1 MPSAISTDV
10 LIVGAGVAG
19 LWLNARLRRQGY
31 STVLVE
37 RASLGGEQTIKS
49 QGIIHGGTKYALH
62 GALTGASE
70 AIADMPRRW
79 REALAGDGE
88 LDLGRTRL
96 LSDAHYLW
104 SPGTLAGNLTSF
116 FASKAVRGRVDQ
128 VKGDQLPPALQDR
141 AFRGKVYR
149 LAELVID
156 VPSLL
161 ANLAELAGDSLLA
174 GERIEPLREGDAL
187 VGLRVDDR
195 EIRAQRIVLSAGA
208 GTEGLLQALGLDQP
222 AMQTRP
228 LHMVMAK
235 GPNLK
240 PLYAHCLGGGPKPRV
255 TVTTH
260 PAADG
265 QWVWYLGGDL
275 AEADGVAR
283 EPAAQIAAAQKE
295 IANLLPWVD
304 QSLVRWATLRV
315 DRAEPAQSGLVRP
328 DNAFLADQQ
337 RLLVGWPTK
346 LALAPDFSD
355 RVIAHL
361 ERDGIRPQ
369 AQADLADLPR
379 PPWACRPGSTCCHE
393 PAHPAR
399 LPPPAGQH
407 RFPGFATGPGHGQAG
422 PRPRC
427 EVPHRFHHPRR

>member
-19 LWLNARLRRQGY
+19 LWLNARLRGQGY

-79 REALAGDGE
+79 REALAGNGE
-88 LDLGRTRL
+88 LDLSGTRL
-96 LSDAHYLW
+96 LSEAHYLW
-104 SPGTLAGNLTSF
+104 SPGTLAGNLSSF

-128 VKGDQLPPALQDR
+128 VKGEQLPPALQDR
-141 AFRGKVYR
+141 AFKGKVYR

-161 ANLAELAGDSLLA
+161 ANLAQLAGDSLLA
-174 GERIEPLREGDAL
+174 GERIEPLRDGDEL
-187 VGLRVDDR
+187 VGLTVDGR
-195 EIRAQRIVLSAGA
+195 EIRAQRIVLSAGG
-208 GTEGLLQALGLDQP
+208 GTEALLRALGLSQP
-222 AMQTRP
+222 AMQRRP
-228 LHMVMAK
+228 LHMVLAK

-240 PLYAHCLGGGPKPRV
+240 PLYAHCLGGGPKPRI

-295 IANLLPWVD
+295 VASLMPWVD
-304 QSLVRWATLRV
+304 QSQMRWATLRI

-328 DNAFLADQQ
+328 DNAFLAEQQ

-346 LALAPDFSD
+346 LALAPDFAD
-355 RVIAHL
+355 RVMASF
-361 ERDGIRPQ
+361 ERDGIRPA
-369 AQADLADLPR
+369 AQAELADLPR
-379 PPWACRPGSTCCHE
+379 PALGV
-393 PAHPAR
+393 PAWEQL
-399 LPPPAGQH
+399 LP
-407 RFPGFATGPGHGQAG
+407 
-422 PRPRC
+422 
-427 EVPHRFHHPRR
+427 

>member
-1 MPSAISTDV
+1 MPSVISTDI

-19 LWLNARLRRQGY
+19 LWLNARLRRQGF

-37 RASLGGEQTIKS
+37 SASLGGGQSVKS
-49 QGIIHGGTKYALH
+49 QGIIHGGAKYALH

-79 REALAGDGE
+79 REALKGDGE
-88 LDLGRTRL
+88 LDLSGVRL

-128 VKGDQLPPALQDR
+128 VKGEQLPPALQDKH
-141 AFRGKVYR
+141 FKGKVYR
-149 LAELVID
+149 LAELVVD
-156 VPSLL
+156 VPSLIACL
-161 ANLAELAGDSLLA
+161 ADLAGDSLLA
-174 GERIEPLREGDAL
+174 GQRIEPLREEGEL
-187 VGLRVDDR
+187 VGLKVDDR
-195 EIRAQRIVLSAGA
+195 EIRAQRIVLSAGG
-208 GTEGLLQALGLDQP
+208 GTADLLNALGLDQP

-228 LHMVMAK
+228 LHMVLVK
-235 GPNLK
+235 GPSLK

-275 AEADGVAR
+275 AEGDAVVR
-283 EPAAQIAAAQKE
+283 EPAAQIAVAQKE
-295 IANLLPWVD
+295 ISQLLPWID
-304 QSLVRWATLRV
+304 LSTARWATLRV
-315 DRAEPAQSGLVRP
+315 ARAEPLQSGLTRP
-328 DNAFLADQQ
+328 DNAFVAEQG

-355 RVIAHL
+355 RVFTAL
-361 ERDGIRPQ
+361 QRDGIQPSHS
-369 AQADLADLPR
+369 DPLPDLPK
-379 PPWACRPGSTCCHE
+379 PPMGI
-393 PAHPAR
+393 PAWEQL
-399 LPPPAGQH
+399 LP
-407 RFPGFATGPGHGQAG
+407 
-422 PRPRC
+422 
-427 EVPHRFHHPRR
+427 

>member
-19 LWLNARLRRQGY
+19 LWLNARLRKQGY

-79 REALAGDGE
+79 REALAGTGE
-88 LDLGRTRL
+88 LDLTGTRL

-128 VKGDQLPPALQDR
+128 VKGEQLPPALQDR
-141 AFRGKVYR
+141 AFKGKVYR

-161 ANLAELAGDSLLA
+161 VNLAQLAGDSLLA
-174 GERIEPLREGDAL
+174 GERIEPLREGDEL
-187 VGLRVDDR
+187 VGLNVDGR
-195 EIRAQRIVLSAGA
+195 EIRAQRIVLSAGG
-208 GTEGLLQALGLDQP
+208 GTEDLLHALGLNQP
-222 AMQTRP
+222 TMQRRP
-228 LHMVMAK
+228 LHMVLAK

-240 PLYAHCLGGGPKPRV
+240 PLYAHCLGGGPKPRI

-295 IANLLPWVD
+295 VAGLLPWVD
-304 QSLVRWATLRV
+304 QSLIRWATLRI
-315 DRAEPAQSGLVRP
+315 DRAEPGQSGLVRP
-328 DNAFLADQQ
+328 DNAFLAEQQ

-346 LALAPDFSD
+346 LALAPDLTD
-355 RVIAHL
+355 RVLASL
-361 ERDGIRPQ
+361 ERDGIRP
-369 AQADLADLPR
+369 AARPDLTDLPR
-379 PPWACRPGSTCCHE
+379 PPLGV
-393 PAHPAR
+393 PAWEQL
-399 LPPPAGQH
+399 LP
-407 RFPGFATGPGHGQAG
+407 
-422 PRPRC
+422 
-427 EVPHRFHHPRR
+427 

>member
-19 LWLNARLRRQGY
+19 LWLNARLRKQGY

-79 REALAGDGE
+79 REALAGTGE
-88 LDLGRTRL
+88 LDLTGTRL

-128 VKGDQLPPALQDR
+128 VKGEQLPPALQDR
-141 AFRGKVYR
+141 AFKGKVYR

-161 ANLAELAGDSLLA
+161 ANLTQLAGDSLLA
-174 GERIEPLREGDAL
+174 GERIEALREGDEL
-187 VGLRVDDR
+187 VGLSVDGR
-195 EIRAQRIVLSAGA
+195 EIRAQRIVLSAGG
-208 GTEGLLQALGLDQP
+208 GTEDLLHALGLNQP
-222 AMQTRP
+222 TMQRRP
-228 LHMVMAK
+228 LHMVLAK

-240 PLYAHCLGGGPKPRV
+240 PLYAHCLGGGPKPRI

-295 IANLLPWVD
+295 VAGLLPWVD
-304 QSLVRWATLRV
+304 QSLIRWATLRI
-315 DRAEPAQSGLVRP
+315 DRAEPGQSGLVRP
-328 DNAFLADQQ
+328 DNAFLAEQQ

-346 LALAPDFSD
+346 LALAPDLTD
-355 RVIAHL
+355 RVLASL
-361 ERDGIRPQ
+361 ERDGIRP
-369 AQADLADLPR
+369 AARPDLTDLPR
-379 PPWACRPGSTCCHE
+379 PPLGV
-393 PAHPAR
+393 PAWEQL
-399 LPPPAGQH
+399 LP
-407 RFPGFATGPGHGQAG
+407 
-422 PRPRC
+422 
-427 EVPHRFHHPRR
+427 